1 MSNYKKYK
9 LFRSLFILLL
19 FIQVSCSN
27 QKFDKNA
34 WCEREDSVFPPS
46 LRPYMLD
53 DLITNN
59 KLVGLTYNELIARLG
74 MPDNKDTN
82 IVSYAIVVEYG
93 TDIDPVYTK
102 DLEFTISKD
111 SLIMSLRI
119 RESKD
124 GN

>member
-1 MSNYKKYK
+1 
-9 LFRSLFILLL
+9 
-19 FIQVSCSN
+19 
-27 QKFDKNA
+27 
-34 WCEREDSVFPPS
+34 
-46 LRPYMLD
+46 MLD
-53 DLITNN
+53 DLITIN

-74 MPDNKDTN
+74 MPYNKDTN